1 MALRLIFNLS
11 FDGEIRGQMN
21 DKGLIP
27 KLVELLKVPNYRAIL
42 LKILYHVSQEDKA
55 KATFT
60 YTECIPL
67 VYQLVIHFPDSVV
80 GKELIALG
88 INLTTN
94 ARNAEIMAKDN
105 QLDELL
111 QRAFKF

>member
-1 MALRLIFNLS
+1 MKDLNIIEKLDRFVPCNNQLLTQLALRLIYNLS

-21 DKGLIP
+21 DKGFIP

-67 VYQLVIHFPDSVV
+67 VYQLVIHFPD
-80 GKELIALG
+80 
-88 INLTTN
+88 
-94 ARNAEIMAKDN
+94 
-105 QLDELL
+105 
-111 QRAFKF
+111 